1 MKIGDAAGSWAVILS
16 CNTRVNELIGDRGGG
31 YRDIWH
37 GVRLPDR
44 RTVWLSNRRID
55 ALDNLFLSLTT
66 RLDNC
71 VVIRRLDLSVD
82 RVESVGCVDLPG
94 GGF

>member
-1 MKIGDAAGSWAVILS
+1 MKIGDAVGSLGCDS
-16 CNTRVNELIGDRGGG
+16 FMQHSSERTDRGGG